1 MEDVNKKDGGWKRC
15 DTISL
20 AAVVSRFMTKK
31 ERVQRS
37 LKFHGG
43 GASISKTPISPSRIH
58 PILAKTKLAA
68 SPGRESPGRTSVNSF
83 SRSCMLHVMAALK
96 VVGI

>member
-1 MEDVNKKDGGWKRC
+1 MADVNKKDGGWKRC

-20 AAVVSRFMTKK
+20 AAVVSRFITKK

-43 GASISKTPISPSRIH
+43 GASTSKFPILPSRIH

-68 SPGRESPGRTSVNSF
+68 PAGTESPGRTSAKSF
-83 SRSCMLHVMAALK
+83 SRSCMLHEMAALK
-96 VVGI
+96 IVGI